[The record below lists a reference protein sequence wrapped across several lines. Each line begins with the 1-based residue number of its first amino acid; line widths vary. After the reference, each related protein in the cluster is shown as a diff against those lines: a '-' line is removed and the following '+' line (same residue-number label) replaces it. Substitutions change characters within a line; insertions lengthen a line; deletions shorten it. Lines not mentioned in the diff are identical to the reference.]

1 MKLSPV
7 DSTYGRIMVLNRSR
21 GPVAAVAIAV
31 VLASLLAPG
40 VLAQGAQQSGQPES
54 EPNDSPRNAT
64 LIQPGATVTGEI
76 TTSEN
81 ATTADADW
89 FALPVQDGQNVSV
102 AFESG
107 NESERLLVFLASPSA
122 SGNVSAVNDTLADA
136 TIAPSGSTVQ
146 LNATANGSRLY
157 FIGVTGRS
165 GGYQFTVET
174 TGNGTMTANGTDV
187 PMMNGTNMTN
197 ATMGN
202 GTMMANDTDM
212 PMANATTSTQATST
226 TNAPTTTEATT
237 TAETTA
243 NTGGSGGDGGSGEET
258 STTGPGFGL
267 LAALIAV
274 LAAALLAK
282 RRR

>member
-1 MKLSPV
+1 
-7 DSTYGRIMVLNRSR
+7 MVPNRSR

-197 ATMGN
+197 
-202 GTMMANDTDM
+202 GTMMANGTDM
-212 PMANATTSTQATST
+212 PMANATVSTQATST
-226 TNAPTTTEATT
+226 TNAPTTTTEATT

>member
-1 MKLSPV
+1 
-7 DSTYGRIMVLNRSR
+7 MVSNRSR

-31 VLASLLAPG
+31 VLASLFAPG
-40 VLAQGAQQSGQPES
+40 VLAQQAQQSGQSES

-64 LIQPGATVTGEI
+64 FIQPGATTTGEI
-76 TTSEN
+76 TASEN
-81 ATTADADW
+81 ATNADADW
-89 FALPVQDGQNVSV
+89 FALPVQEGQNVSV

-107 NESERLLVFLASPSA
+107 GESERLLVFLASPSA

-165 GGYQFTVET
+165 GEYQFTAET
-174 TGNGTMTANGTDV
+174 SGNGTTMA
-187 PMMNGTNMTN
+187 NGTNMTN
-197 ATMGN
+197 ATMAN
-202 GTMMANDTDM
+202 GTMTANGTNMTMANDTG
-212 PMANATTSTQATST
+212 MANATTSTQATST
-226 TNAPTTTEATT
+226 TNTPTTTEATT
-237 TAETTA
+237 TTSTAAGTT
-243 NTGGSGGDGGSGEET
+243 GSGGEGGGGEET

-267 LAALIAV
+267 LAALVAL
-274 LAAALLAK
+274 LAAALLAT

>member
-1 MKLSPV
+1 
-7 DSTYGRIMVLNRSR
+7 MVPNRSR

-40 VLAQGAQQSGQPES
+40 VLAQQAQQSGQPES

-197 ATMGN
+197 ATMAN
-202 GTMMANDTDM
+202 GTDM
-212 PMANATTSTQATST
+212 PMANATASTQATST